1 MALTMTSYD
10 ACTAA
15 GWGPVPRGLAGGC
28 FASGKIF
35 PGFVIYSVN
44 AENILHYSYSVNYSK
59 M

>member
-28 FASGKIF
+28 FASGKILLAD
-35 PGFVIYSVN
+35 VLYWTHDESHV
-44 AENILHYSYSVNYSK
+44 EDRV
-59 M
+59 MVR